1 MIIYTWRKKAEYP
14 AMKEDR
20 ESNTTCFFRFYK
32 MNTLNRI
39 SMLIRLGVSTLYP
52 LPGSKECT
60 CSMDIW

>member
-1 MIIYTWRKKAEYP
+1 MIFHTWRKKAEYP

-32 MNTLNRI
+32 MNTSNFYVVQTRCKY
-39 SMLIRLGVSTLYP
+39 TLPPP
-52 LPGSKECT
+52 LWKECT